1 MDDISPAPVDL
12 PVANEVENV
21 EINKIL
27 YGVIDRVHGLSA
39 ILISTGDGVPLV
51 QVARDPESVSPADL
65 AYFQVRKVLS
75 SCTRVQACCE
85 FIFRSHSCVYARD
98 RHN

>member
-39 ILISTGDGVPLV
+39 IPTYYPCNRAERQSAGLYSTKALV
-51 QVARDPESVSPADL
+51 DSC
-65 AYFQVRKVLS
+65 FKKVTL
-75 SCTRVQACCE
+75 CAL
-85 FIFRSHSCVYARD
+85 
-98 RHN
+98 